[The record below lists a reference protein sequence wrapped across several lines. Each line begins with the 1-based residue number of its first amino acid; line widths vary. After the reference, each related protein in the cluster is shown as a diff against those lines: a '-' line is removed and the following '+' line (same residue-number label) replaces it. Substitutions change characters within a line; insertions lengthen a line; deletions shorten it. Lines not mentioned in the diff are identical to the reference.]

1 VFIKS
6 LFLKFAAAII
16 TLVMLIPAG
25 SGKTAEYDVS
35 EPGSCKLNFTVLSD
49 SHIEGN
55 NFARY
60 QVFVRA
66 LQNVK
71 KNKSGNDAIIFL
83 GDNTM
88 NGQTIENLLFHG
100 AASMLLGG
108 ENILPALGNHDIGN
122 GEGDYKTLQNR
133 WYDYTAAFFGRQL
146 ERPYYYEVVDGC
158 FFIVLGMEAQ
168 EVYEMYISDEQFA
181 WLEGVLEKAAQS
193 GKPAFIFSHYPA
205 NDVVDA
211 KGEATSR
218 LTDMLAQYNEEHDL
232 VSFVGHT
239 HMPLY
244 LFWSFHDDDG
254 YPEIYLPRLTELAG
268 SGDNEIYKESGIGI
282 EVEVYENE
290 VYVRGRDFY
299 NGEWR
304 YDSAD
309 ETMCEMTYNLKNP
322 VR

>member
-1 VFIKS
+1 MFIKS

-211 KGEATSR
+211 TGEETSK

>member
-1 VFIKS
+1 
-6 LFLKFAAAII
+6 
-16 TLVMLIPAG
+16 
-25 SGKTAEYDVS
+25 
-35 EPGSCKLNFTVLSD
+35 
-49 SHIEGN
+49 
-55 NFARY
+55 
-60 QVFVRA
+60 
-66 LQNVK
+66 
-71 KNKSGNDAIIFL
+71 
-83 GDNTM
+83 
-88 NGQTIENLLFHG
+88 
-100 AASMLLGG
+100 
-108 ENILPALGNHDIGN
+108 
-122 GEGDYKTLQNR
+122 
-133 WYDYTAAFFGRQL
+133 
-146 ERPYYYEVVDGC
+146 
-158 FFIVLGMEAQ
+158 MEAQ
-168 EVYEMYISDEQFA
+168 EVYEMYISDEQFT

-218 LTDMLAQYNEEHDL
+218 LTDMLAQYNEEHDI

-244 LFWSFHDDDG
+244 LFWSFHNDDG

-268 SGDNEIYKESGIGI
+268 GGDNEIYKESGIGI

-290 VYVRGRDFY
+290 VCVRGRDFY